1 MNFII
6 PQNFNFKNKF
16 LGLID
21 YPTLILDFIYLIFL
35 NSLLNIFIHDLL
47 VKLIFII
54 ILFFPIFLLSLFS
67 FNNES
72 FIYVLFYIIKY
83 YFSPRLYIL
92 NDVEK

>member
-47 VKLIFII
+47 VKLILII

-67 FNNES
+67 FNN
-72 FIYVLFYIIKY
+72 
-83 YFSPRLYIL
+83 
-92 NDVEK
+92 

>member
-21 YPTLILDFIYLIFL
+21 YPT
-35 NSLLNIFIHDLL
+35 
-47 VKLIFII
+47 LIFII

-83 YFSPRLYIL
+83 YCSPRLYIL

>member
-72 FIYVLFYIIKY
+72 FIYVLFYIIK
-83 YFSPRLYIL
+83 FHFVFFLFF
-92 NDVEK
+92 

>member
-35 NSLLNIFIHDLL
+35 HSLLHIFIHDLL

-54 ILFFPIFLLSLFS
+54 ILFFPIFLLSLFI
-67 FNNES
+67 FNN
-72 FIYVLFYIIKY
+72 
-83 YFSPRLYIL
+83 
-92 NDVEK
+92 

>member
-35 NSLLNIFIHDLL
+35 NSLLNISKFFI
-47 VKLIFII
+47 
-54 ILFFPIFLLSLFS
+54 
-67 FNNES
+67 E
-72 FIYVLFYIIKY
+72 YFY
-83 YFSPRLYIL
+83 S
-92 NDVEK
+92 

>member
-35 NSLLNIFIHDLL
+35 NSLLNIINFTYTYTQDYYLL
-47 VKLIFII
+47 CILDVLLQ
-54 ILFFPIFLLSLFS
+54 ILF
-67 FNNES
+67 
-72 FIYVLFYIIKY
+72 
-83 YFSPRLYIL
+83 
-92 NDVEK
+92 

>member
-1 MNFII
+1 MNFIV

-21 YPTLILDFIYLIFL
+21 YPTLIL
-35 NSLLNIFIHDLL
+35 NSILNIFVHDLL

-54 ILFFPIFLLSLFS
+54 ILFLPIFLISLFS

>member
-72 FIYVLFYIIKY
+72 FIYVLFYIVKY

-92 NDVEK
+92 NNVEK

>member
-67 FNNES
+67 TSAFVPTIPIDES
-72 FIYVLFYIIKY
+72 PSK
-83 YFSPRLYIL
+83 
-92 NDVEK
+92 

>member
-1 MNFII
+1 MNFIV

-21 YPTLILDFIYLIFL
+21 YPTLIFDFIYLSVL
-35 NSLLNIFIHDLL
+35 NTILNIFIHDLL

-54 ILFFPIFLLSLFS
+54 ILFLHICVMSLFS

-72 FIYVLFYIIKY
+72 FIYVLFYIVKY

-92 NDVEK
+92 NNVEK

>member
-1 MNFII
+1 MNFIV

-21 YPTLILDFIYLIFL
+21 YPTLIFDFIYLSVL
-35 NSLLNIFIHDLL
+35 NTILNIFIHDLL
-47 VKLIFII
+47 VK
-54 ILFFPIFLLSLFS
+54 LFS

-72 FIYVLFYIIKY
+72 FIYVLFYIVKY

-92 NDVEK
+92 NNVEK

>member
-21 YPTLILDFIYLIFL
+21 YPTLILDFVYLTFL

-83 YFSPRLYIL
+83 YCSPRLYIL
-92 NDVEK
+92 NNVEK

>member
-1 MNFII
+1 MNFIV

-21 YPTLILDFIYLIFL
+21 YPTLIFDFIYLSVL
-35 NSLLNIFIHDLL
+35 NTILNIFIPYLL
-47 VKLIFII
+47 VKLNFII
-54 ILFFPIFLLSLFS
+54 ILFLPIFLMSLFS

-72 FIYVLFYIIKY
+72 FIYVLFYIVKY

-92 NDVEK
+92 NNVEK